1 MKLHAATV
9 YRATTATIWII
20 TGMTIS
26 SELSAEFKSFL
37 ASLTGHHWTAKSL
50 IVLIAFFVLYG
61 LFRKFKESRN
71 LVADTIVLCA
81 STVLAGLVIFGFFFW
96 HFLNAI

>member
-1 MKLHAATV
+1 MKLHATAI
-9 YRATTATIWII
+9 YRAAAVTIWLIA
-20 TGMTIS
+20 GMTIG

-50 IVLIAFFVLYG
+50 IALIAFFVLYG

-81 STVLAGLVIFGFFFW
+81 STVLAGLVIFGFFSW
-96 HFLNAI
+96 HFLTTI